1 MNESYRKKISH
12 RKKNN
17 ELWTVFFHFLF
28 GPPDCLDKWRK
39 EEEDYAVEATTD
51 APAGVVSLRVCVS
64 STGPAGRSSIFT
76 VEIKWMT
83 GTIRKKQNNNNSL

>member
-17 ELWTVFFHFLF
+17 ELWTVFSHFLF

-51 APAGVVSLRVCVS
+51 APAGVVSLRVCVVDR
-64 STGPAGRSSIFT
+64 AGWSVVYFYGGN
-76 VEIKWMT
+76 KMDD
-83 GTIRKKQNNNNSL
+83 GNHP